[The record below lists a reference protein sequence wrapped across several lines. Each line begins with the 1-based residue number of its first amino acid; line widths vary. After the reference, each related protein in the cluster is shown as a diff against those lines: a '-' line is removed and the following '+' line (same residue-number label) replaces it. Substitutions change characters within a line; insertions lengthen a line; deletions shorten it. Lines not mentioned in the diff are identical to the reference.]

1 MGTIA
6 RRGRTEAFS
15 GAAPEAVWRIIADVT
30 RVGEWSHEC
39 CEARLAR
46 GAQLPA
52 PGTRFRGW
60 NRSGIFRWTRSC
72 VFTIV
77 DPPRQLAW
85 KTCGFW
91 GRADSTE
98 WRMILEPAGDGTRIV
113 QTYDVLHVTPGLD
126 QVYWLLIKAHRD
138 RRDALTQDVE
148 RLAALAETHA
158 ERPPPLTR
166 P

>member
-1 MGTIA
+1 
-6 RRGRTEAFS
+6 
-15 GAAPEAVWRIIADVT
+15 
-30 RVGEWSHEC
+30 
-39 CEARLAR
+39 
-46 GAQLPA
+46 
-52 PGTRFRGW
+52 
-60 NRSGIFRWTRSC
+60 